1 MATQAAPLIEASSRP
16 RWFQLV
22 AAIGAVAALAGAYIG
37 WDATSGIYPNSTKAA
52 AGFGTVAAAFI
63 VVLLVRQLSTRRILI
78 DLDGIE
84 VSSPGGKPTRIQ
96 WSEPHDFF
104 YLSITE
110 TAVPVVEKAVV
121 RAGDGRSIE
130 VENFEIPGKPNA
142 AVPKV
147 VEQYS
152 TASNWPK
159 IRGRLEA
166 GEEVSFGP
174 VSMSKQQIKIG
185 DTTHSLERRVTLQM
199 DHGKVKVGTEGKWR
213 VTDVQVRDVA
223 NYPSLLKAI
232 GQVAQALPP
241 G

>member
-1 MATQAAPLIEASSRP
+1 MATQAPLIEASSRP

-22 AAIGAVAALAGAYIG
+22 VAIAALLALAGVYLG
-37 WDATSGIYPNSTKAA
+37 WDATSGIHPNSRMQTV
-52 AGFGTVAAAFI
+52 GFGMVAGAII
-63 VVLLVRQLSTRRILI
+63 VTVLLRHLVTRRII
-78 DLDGIE
+78 VDLDGIE
-84 VSSPGGKPTRIQ
+84 VRSAGGKTTRIQ

-110 TAVPVVEKAVV
+110 TAVPVVERATV
-121 RAGDGRSIE
+121 RTSDGRSIE
-130 VENFEIPGKPNA
+130 VENFDIPGKPNA

-152 TASNWPK
+152 TSSNWPK
-159 IRGRLEA
+159 IRARIEA

-174 VSMSKQQIKIG
+174 IVMSKLQIKIG
-185 DTTHSLERRVTLQM
+185 DSTHSLERRVTLQM
-199 DHGKVKVGTEGKWR
+199 NHGKVKVGTEGKWR
-213 VTDVQVRDVA
+213 ETDVHVRDIA

>member
-1 MATQAAPLIEASSRP
+1 MATKAAPLIETASRP
-16 RWFQLV
+16 RWFQLI
-22 AAIGAVAALAGAYIG
+22 AAVGVIVALAGAYIG
-37 WDATSGIYPNSTKAA
+37 WDATSGIHPDSTKQA
-52 AGFGTVAAAFI
+52 AGFGTVAGAI
-63 VVLLVRQLSTRRILI
+63 VLVLVIRQLVTRKLLI
-78 DLDGIE
+78 DLDGIL
-84 VSSPGGKPTRIQ
+84 VGSTRIQ

-110 TAVPVVEKAVV
+110 TAVPVVEKVLLRTA
-121 RAGDGRSIE
+121 DGRSIE
-130 VENFEIPGKPNA
+130 VENIDVPGKPNA

-159 IRGRLEA
+159 IRARIEE

-174 VSMSKQQIKIG
+174 VSMSKQQLKVG
-185 DTTHSLERRVTLQM
+185 DATHSLERRVTLQM
-199 DHGKVKVGTEGKWR
+199 NHGKVKVGTDRKWIE
-213 VTDVQVRDVA
+213 TDVQVRDVA